1 MKRTIIGFHLDENGD
16 WVANLDCA
24 HGQHVRHR
32 PPFVSRPWVV
42 SEAGREAMLGAE
54 LDCVRCDRM
63 EWPDGCVACRRT
75 PEFDETTVPAG
86 LRSEHATRR
95 GVWARIHVIRGVLRY
110 HVGPPIDRSFQVGPA
125 SSAVIVPEVRH
136 RVEPEGPVRF
146 FLEFSRAKQAMSA
159 SAGIDVVHLRMGR
172 PRGRVNSSDRMR
184 PEALPFESGHTG
196 GGLERPIGRDA
207 NVLPTEARNR
217 AMRSFNT
224 TGPVK
229 PDKHYCIPPLAR
241 LDLDEVLRL
250 VHGEKYFVL
259 HAPRQTGKTS
269 TLLALCDLLNGQ
281 GYQCVYTTVEGAHTA
296 HEDVERAMRAMLA
309 GLALQARLTLGDHF
323 LNDAWPGIL
332 AKSGPDQALS
342 EALALWAEASPKPLV
357 LLIDE
362 IDTLQGD
369 PLLSVLQQL
378 RAGYPMHPDAFP
390 QCVVLCGLRD
400 VRDYRIR
407 STSSPFNIVAES
419 LRLGDFTQEE
429 TLTLLDQHTEE
440 TGQAFTDD
448 AREAI
453 WTQTLGQ
460 PWLVNAL
467 AYETCFKRK
476 AGRDRTRAVSA
487 DDVAEAREALI
498 VRRVTHLDQLADKL
512 REDRVR
518 RVVEPMLSGVDER
531 RATNHDIEY
540 VRDLGLIARDKPVRI
555 ANPIYAEVV
564 PRELGWILQEEL
576 DLNTTWYV
584 DADDSLNLDRLMEAF
599 QDFFRRHSEHW
610 KNRFMY
616 EEAWPQILLQAYL
629 HRVVNGGGRIER
641 EYGLGRG
648 RVDLLITWPQSLPPE
663 EPGGVRVREYV
674 VECKVAR
681 AGDGLESTV
690 RDGVEQTAGYMAR
703 CAAEAGHL
711 VVIDQREGRSWE
723 EKVFRRQRRSENG
736 VPVEVWGM

>member
-1 MKRTIIGFHLDENGD
+1 
-16 WVANLDCA
+16 
-24 HGQHVRHR
+24 
-32 PPFVSRPWVV
+32 
-42 SEAGREAMLGAE
+42 
-54 LDCVRCDRM
+54 
-63 EWPDGCVACRRT
+63 
-75 PEFDETTVPAG
+75 
-86 LRSEHATRR
+86 
-95 GVWARIHVIRGVLRY
+95 
-110 HVGPPIDRSFQVGPA
+110 
-125 SSAVIVPEVRH
+125 
-136 RVEPEGPVRF
+136 
-146 FLEFSRAKQAMSA
+146 
-159 SAGIDVVHLRMGR
+159 
-172 PRGRVNSSDRMR
+172 
-184 PEALPFESGHTG
+184 
-196 GGLERPIGRDA
+196 
-207 NVLPTEARNR
+207 
-217 AMRSFNT
+217 MRSFNT

-229 PDKHYCIPPLAR
+229 PDKHYCVPPLER
-241 LDLDEVLRL
+241 FDLDEVLRL
-250 VHGEKYFVL
+250 VDGEKYFVL

-269 TLLALCDLLNGQ
+269 SLLALCDLLNGQ
-281 GYQCVYTTVEGAHTA
+281 GYGCVYTTVETA
-296 HEDVERAMRAMLA
+296 RTARDDVEEAMRTVLS
-309 GLALQARLTLGDHF
+309 GLGSRARLTLGDEF
-323 LNDAWPGIL
+323 LAREWSGIL
-332 AKSGPDQALS
+332 AEFGPNGALGEALTRWS
-342 EALALWAEASPKPLV
+342 EASAKPLV

-369 PLLSVLQQL
+369 PLLSTLQQL
-378 RAGYPMHPDAFP
+378 RAGYPMRPAAFP

-407 STSSPFNIVAES
+407 STSSPFNIVAKS

-429 TLTLLDQHTEE
+429 TLTLLDQHTGE

-467 AYETCFKRK
+467 AYETCFERK
-476 AGRDRTRAVSA
+476 AGRDRSRPITA
-487 DDVAEAREALI
+487 DDIAEAREALI

-531 RATNHDIEY
+531 RATERDIEY
-540 VRDLGLIARDKPVRI
+540 ARDLGLIARDKPVRI

-648 RVDLLITWPQSLPPE
+648 RVDLLITWPR
-663 EPGGVRVREYV
+663 GDRMREYV
-674 VECKVAR
+674 VECKVVR
-681 AGDGLESTV
+681 VGDGLESTV
-690 RDGVEQTAGYMAR
+690 RDGVEQTAQYMAR

-711 VVIDQREGRSWE
+711 VVIDRREGRSWE
-723 EKVFRRQRRSENG
+723 EKVFRRQHRSQDD
-736 VPVEVWGM
+736 VPVDVWGM

>member
-1 MKRTIIGFHLDENGD
+1 
-16 WVANLDCA
+16 
-24 HGQHVRHR
+24 
-32 PPFVSRPWVV
+32 
-42 SEAGREAMLGAE
+42 
-54 LDCVRCDRM
+54 
-63 EWPDGCVACRRT
+63 
-75 PEFDETTVPAG
+75 
-86 LRSEHATRR
+86 
-95 GVWARIHVIRGVLRY
+95 
-110 HVGPPIDRSFQVGPA
+110 
-125 SSAVIVPEVRH
+125 
-136 RVEPEGPVRF
+136 
-146 FLEFSRAKQAMSA
+146 
-159 SAGIDVVHLRMGR
+159 
-172 PRGRVNSSDRMR
+172 
-184 PEALPFESGHTG
+184 
-196 GGLERPIGRDA
+196 
-207 NVLPTEARNR
+207 
-217 AMRSFNT
+217 MRSFNT

-229 PDKHYCIPPLAR
+229 PDKHYCIPPLER
-241 LDLDEVLRL
+241 FDLDEVLRL
-250 VHGEKYFVL
+250 VDGEKYFVL

-269 TLLALCDLLNGQ
+269 SLLALCDLLNGQ
-281 GYQCVYTTVEGAHTA
+281 GYACVYTTVETA
-296 HEDVERAMRAMLA
+296 RTARDDVEEVMRTVLS
-309 GLALQARLTLGDHF
+309 GLGSRARLTLGDEF
-323 LNDAWPGIL
+323 LAREWSGIL
-332 AKSGPDQALS
+332 AEFGPNGALG
-342 EALALWAEASPKPLV
+342 EALTRWAEASAKPLV

-369 PLLSVLQQL
+369 PLLSTLQQL
-378 RAGYPMHPDAFP
+378 RAGYPMRPGAFP

-407 STSSPFNIVAES
+407 STSSPFNIVAKS
-419 LRLGDFTQEE
+419 LRLGDFTREE
-429 TLTLLDQHTEE
+429 TLALLDQHTRE

-467 AYETCFKRK
+467 ACETCFESK
-476 AGRDRTRAVSA
+476 AKRDRSRPITAA
-487 DDVAEAREALI
+487 DIAEAREGLI

-518 RVVEPMLSGVDER
+518 RVVEPMLSGADER
-531 RATNHDIEY
+531 RATNRDVEY

-616 EEAWPQILLQAYL
+616 EEAWPQILLQAHL

-641 EYGLGRG
+641 EYGLGWG
-648 RVDLLITWPQSLPPE
+648 RVDLLITWPR
-663 EPGGVRVREYV
+663 GGRMREYV
-674 VECKVAR
+674 VECKVVR
-681 AGDGLESTV
+681 VGDGLESTV

-711 VVIDQREGRSWE
+711 VVIDRREDRSWD
-723 EKVFRRQRRSENG
+723 EKVFRGQHRSEGG
-736 VPVEVWGM
+736 VPVDVWGM